1 MSKAKDRKRRAE
13 RKLKRMAILHS
24 EDKLKQQMAPERPQ
38 RVTLEQWRK
47 GLALDEGRMR
57 AQ

>member
-24 EDKLKQQMAPERPQ
+24 EDKLRQQPEQPR
-38 RVTLEQWRK
+38 RLSLEQWRA
-47 GLALDEGRMR
+47 ALSK
-57 AQ
+57 AS

>member
-24 EDKLKQQMAPERPQ
+24 EDKLSQLPEQQQSR
-38 RVTLEQWRK
+38 RLSLEQWRA
-47 GLALDEGRMR
+47 ALSK
-57 AQ
+57 AS